1 MKKIILLL
9 PILSFSF
16 IFSAKAQP
24 TNLHFTSVQES
35 TPEGEVSAKEL
46 SEKLYHIVLEKGGD
60 SARAKFLT
68 QDGMFLNLIQT
79 ATDQNIQIKISGDT
93 IWRTQNFLNAQGIM
107 NGWKLFKTNG
117 LFRSNL
123 ALNKVSLEKNDYDD
137 LFKDEIKPVRLEKD
151 FSDRKNILGYDC
163 FKVILEIPEILDDTD
178 VMPFPIKLG
187 NSVYEMY
194 VTNDIDL
201 PMHALINVPV
211 FLNFFPLEVF
221 EYTTELKGNF
231 LVYSVISVD

>member
-1 MKKIILLL
+1 MKKAILIIYT
-9 PILSFSF
+9 LSFVF
-16 IFSAKAQP
+16 IFSINAQSY
-24 TNLHFTSVQES
+24 NLRFTCAQES
-35 TPEGEVSAKEL
+35 SSEGEASIKRF
-46 SEKLYHIVLEKGGD
+46 SKKLYQIILEKGGD
-60 SARAKFLT
+60 SSRATFLT
-68 QDGMFLNLIQT
+68 QDGMFLDMIRT
-79 ATDQNIQIKISGDT
+79 SMSQNIQIQTSGDT
-93 IWRTQNFLNAQGIM
+93 IWRTEHFMNTQGVM
-107 NGWKLFKTNG
+107 NGWQLFKTNG
-117 LFRSNL
+117 LFGSVF
-123 ALNKVSLEKNDYDD
+123 ALNNVSLEENELDD

-151 FSDRKNILGYDC
+151 ITDRKNILGYDC

-178 VMPFPIKLG
+178 DMPFPIKLG

-231 LVYSVISVD
+231 LVYNVISVD